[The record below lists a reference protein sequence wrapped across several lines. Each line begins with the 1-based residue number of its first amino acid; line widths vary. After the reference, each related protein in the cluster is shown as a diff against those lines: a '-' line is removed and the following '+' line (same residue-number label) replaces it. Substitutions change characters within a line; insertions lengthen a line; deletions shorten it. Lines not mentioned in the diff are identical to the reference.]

1 MSEERRR
8 ILEMLAEGKIT
19 AAEAEKLLDAVA
31 EGIPQGSLGPSRDN
45 RAVTKPRFMRVLVE
59 EKDGERVD
67 IRIPLQLIRAGVKL
81 GSLIPRE
88 AQGKVGVALA
98 EKGINLDLGNLKPEA
113 VEDLIDGLA
122 DLSVEV
128 HDDEDHVRVFCE

>member
-8 ILEMLAEGKIT
+8 ILEMLAKGTVT
-19 AAEAEKLLDAVA
+19 AAEAEKLLDAVD
-31 EGIPQGSLGPSRDN
+31 EGIPQGGQGPSKDDKVV
-45 RAVTKPRFMRVLVE
+45 AKPKFMRVLVE

-81 GSLIPRE
+81 GSLIPQG

-122 DLSVEV
+122 ELSVEV
-128 HDDEDHVRVFCE
+128 HDDEDHVRIFCE